1 MAAQK
6 SRREFNKTIGLLA
19 TGTLGLPIMEAGAA
33 AQQTGDGTP
42 RTVTVTALMDIIRS
56 RYGKFLSEDQLK
68 RVRQKVLGNLSIA
81 EALRRIPLQNS
92 DEPAFVFRADL
103 P

>member
-1 MAAQK
+1 MSARK
-6 SRREFNKTIGLLA
+6 DRREFHKTIGLLA
-19 TGTLGLPIMEAGAA
+19 TGTLGLAALEADA
-33 AQQTGDGTP
+33 AQPAGDGNP
-42 RTVTVTALMDIIRS
+42 RTVAAGALMDIIRS

-68 RVRQKVLGNLSIA
+68 RVRQKVLGNQSTA
-81 EALRRIPLQNS
+81 ESLRRIPLQNS

>member
-6 SRREFNKTIGLLA
+6 NRREFNKTIGLLA
-19 TGTLGLPIMEAGAA
+19 AGSLGLPIMEAGAA
-33 AQQTGDGTP
+33 QQTADGTP
-42 RTVTVTALMDIIRS
+42 RTVTVTALLDIIRS

-81 EALRRIPLQNS
+81 EALRHIPLQNS

>member
-1 MAAQK
+1 MPERK
-6 SRREFNKTIGLLA
+6 DRRAFHRTIGLLA
-19 TGTLGLPIMEAGAA
+19 AGTLGLPAPEADA
-33 AQQTGDGTP
+33 AQPAAEESP
-42 RTVTVTALMDIIRS
+42 RTVAAGALMDIIRS

-81 EALRRIPLQNS
+81 ESLRRVPLQNS

>member
-1 MAAQK
+1 MSARK
-6 SRREFNKTIGLLA
+6 NRREFHKTIGVLA
-19 TGTLGLPIMEAGAA
+19 AGSLGLTALEAGAA
-33 AQQTGDGTP
+33 TPAGDGNP
-42 RTVTVTALMDIIRS
+42 RTVAAAALMDIIRA

-68 RVRQKVLGNLSIA
+68 RVRQKIVGNVSTA
-81 EALRRIPLQNS
+81 ESLRRVPLQNS

>member
-1 MAAQK
+1 MSQK
-6 SRREFNKTIGLLA
+6 DRREFHKTIGLLA
-19 TGTLGLPIMEAGAA
+19 AGSLGLPALEAGAA
-33 AQQTGDGTP
+33 QSAGDGNP
-42 RTVTVTALMDIIRS
+42 RTVAATALMDIIRA

-68 RVRQKVLGNLSIA
+68 RVRQKVLGNVSTA
-81 EALRRIPLQNS
+81 ESLRRVPLQNS

>member
-1 MAAQK
+1 MSERK
-6 SRREFNKTIGLLA
+6 DRRDFHKTIVLLA
-19 TGTLGLPIMEAGAA
+19 AGSLGLPVLEAGAA
-33 AQQTGDGTP
+33 QPAGDGNP
-42 RTVTVTALMDIIRS
+42 RTVAAGALTDIIRS

-68 RVRQKVLGNLSIA
+68 RVRQKILGNLSIA
-81 EALRRIPLQNS
+81 ESLGRVPLQNS